1 MEAAYLF
8 AVIFTNIIV
17 TDITTTYYFVKIYGS
32 DAGFHT
38 QKLGSIFF

>member
-8 AVIFTNIIV
+8 TVIFTNIIV
-17 TDITTTYYFVKIYGS
+17 TDVTTIYYFVNIYGS

-38 QKLGSIFF
+38 QKLGPIFF